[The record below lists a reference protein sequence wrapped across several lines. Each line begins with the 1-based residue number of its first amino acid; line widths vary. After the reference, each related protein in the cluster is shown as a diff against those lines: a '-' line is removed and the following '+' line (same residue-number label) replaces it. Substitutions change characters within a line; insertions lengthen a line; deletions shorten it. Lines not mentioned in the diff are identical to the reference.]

1 MIRYILRRFGQ
12 SGITVLLVT
21 LIIFIVI
28 RQIGDPT
35 HLMLPPE
42 ATEADRQILREQMGL
57 DRSLIIQ
64 YGTYLRDLLMGD
76 LGMSYRFSQPAL
88 SVVVEAFGP
97 TLLLTT
103 AALIFAVAIGLP
115 LGVLSAVHREGPIDQ
130 IAKVFAV
137 LGQAAPPFLFSL
149 LFIRLFSIQL
159 GWLPTGGYG
168 RIDNLLLPMVA
179 LGWYSSA
186 GIMRLTR
193 SSMTEVLESEY
204 IKLARIKG
212 VPQRVIVYR
221 HALKNALLPVIT
233 FIALQFGILMG
244 GAVSVE
250 FVFAWPGVGRLMIES
265 ISNLDYTVVQA
276 AVTVG
281 ALVFT
286 TINLTA
292 DILYAAIDPRIRY
305 A

>member
-1 MIRYILRRFGQ
+1 MIQYILRRLGQ
-12 SGITVLLVT
+12 STITVLLVT
-21 LIIFIVI
+21 LIIFVIV

-42 ATEADRQILREQMGL
+42 ATDADRAVLRQQMGL
-57 DRSLIIQ
+57 DRPVIVQ
-64 YGTYLRDLLMGD
+64 YGTYLLDLLKGN
-76 LGMSYRFSQPAL
+76 LGLSYRFSRPAL
-88 SVVVEAFGP
+88 GVVIEALGP
-97 TLLLTT
+97 TLLLTLT
-103 AALIFAVAIGLP
+103 ALGLAVAVGVP
-115 LGVLSAVHREGPIDQ
+115 LGVVAAVRRDRQVDQ
-130 IAKVFAV
+130 FAKVFAV

-149 LFIRLFSIQL
+149 LFIKLFAIQL

-168 RIDNLLLPMVA
+168 RSVNLILPALA

-193 SSMTEVLESEY
+193 SSMTEVLDSEY
-204 IKLARIKG
+204 VKLARIKG
-212 VPQRVIVYR
+212 VPERVIVYH
-221 HALKNALLPVIT
+221 HALRNALLPVIT
-233 FIALQFGILMG
+233 FISLQFGILMG

-250 FVFAWPGVGRLMIES
+250 FVFAWPGVGRLILES

-281 ALVFT
+281 ALIFT
-286 TINLTA
+286 SVNLGV
-292 DILYAAIDPRIRY
+292 DILYAMIDPRIRY

>member
-1 MIRYILRRFGQ
+1 MIQYILRRLGQ
-12 SGITVLLVT
+12 SAITVLLVT
-21 LIIFIVI
+21 LIIFVIV
-28 RQIGDPT
+28 RQVGDPT

-42 ATEADRQILREQMGL
+42 ATEADRQLLRNQMGL
-57 DRSLIIQ
+57 DRPLVLQ
-64 YGTYLRDLLMGD
+64 YGSYLLDLTKGN
-76 LGMSYRFSQPAL
+76 LGTSYRFSRPAL
-88 SVVVEAFGP
+88 GVVIDALGP
-97 TLLLTT
+97 TLLLTLT
-103 AALIFAVAIGLP
+103 ALGLAIAVGVP
-115 LGVLSAVHREGPIDQ
+115 LGVAAAVRRDGPVDQ
-130 IAKVFAV
+130 FAKVFAV

-168 RIDNLLLPMVA
+168 RSVHLILPALA

-193 SSMTEVLESEY
+193 SSMTEVLDSEY

-212 VPQRVIVYR
+212 VPERVIVYR
-221 HALKNALLPVIT
+221 HALRNALLPVIT
-233 FIALQFGILMG
+233 FISLQFGILMG

-250 FVFAWPGVGRLMIES
+250 FVFAWPGVGRLILES

-281 ALVFT
+281 ALIFT
-286 TINLTA
+286 SVNLA
-292 DILYAAIDPRIRY
+292 VDIVYATIDPRIRY

>member
-1 MIRYILRRFGQ
+1 MIHYILRRLGQ
-12 SGITVLLVT
+12 SAITVLLVT
-21 LIIFIVI
+21 LIIFVIV
-28 RQIGDPT
+28 RQVGDPT

-42 ATEADRQILREQMGL
+42 ATDADRALLRTQMGL
-57 DRSLIIQ
+57 DRPVVVQ
-64 YGTYLRDLLMGD
+64 YGAYLLDLLRGN
-76 LGMSYRFSQPAL
+76 LGMSYRFSRPAL
-88 SVVVEAFGP
+88 GVVMDALGP
-97 TLLLTT
+97 TLLLTLT
-103 AALIFAVAIGLP
+103 SLGLAVAVGVP
-115 LGVLSAVHREGPIDQ
+115 LGVAAAVRRDSWIDQ
-130 IAKVFAV
+130 FSKVFAV

-149 LFIRLFSIQL
+149 LFIRLFAIQL

-168 RIDNLLLPMVA
+168 RSVNLILPAMA

-193 SSMTEVLESEY
+193 SSMTEVLDSEY

-212 VPQRVIVYR
+212 VPERVIVYR
-221 HALKNALLPVIT
+221 HALRNALLPVIT
-233 FIALQFGILMG
+233 FISLQFGVLMG

-250 FVFAWPGVGRLMIES
+250 FVFAWPGVGRLILES

-281 ALVFT
+281 ALIFT
-286 TINLTA
+286 SVNLA
-292 DILYAAIDPRIRY
+292 VDIVYATIDPRIRY